1 MSSEQVSRPPRVF
14 GGDDGDLAQHAQ
26 RPHRDVF
33 EVADRRGD
41 HEQGARHVSGGVYC
55 TIGGS
60 CRPKLGRLETMIA
73 SEPLPHFVDDLLGY
87 LHETHP
93 TYATLDGVHTHDDLL
108 EDFSRHGIDSELH
121 ALSGYLRRLD
131 EIQREG
137 LTEVERL
144 EHRMLTSHL
153 QSRMFELEDVRT
165 WERNPQH
172 YSDIL
177 ASSLAGQAL
186 FPFAPA
192 AERARRVLSKLRQ
205 TPRLIQAARDNIK
218 DPPGIF
224 VKVGIETM
232 RGALKFIEEELPR
245 AFANVDDLH
254 LLGDLADAQTEAS
267 HAVGAY
273 VQYLEEMAPKARASF
288 RLGRDRFDQKLRL
301 DEGISIPVDRL
312 LAIATRELK
321 ATQEAFK
328 SLAGRMNGGD
338 PLETWAR
345 TKAEHPA
352 PGELVNVGREQLA
365 ELATFLERQSIIT
378 LPAGEEITVA
388 PTPDFYR
395 WSFASM
401 WTPGPFETKPTRAYY
416 YLTDVDPTWPPDRQ
430 DEHLRDYNYPTLWSI
445 SIHEVYPGHF
455 LHYQHL
461 RRVESKTRKSIMFA
475 PASFVEGWAHYCE
488 QMMIEAGF
496 GRQEYRVELGQLAE
510 ALIRLARFVVC
521 IKLHAEDMSVEQG
534 VRFFRDEAFV
544 EEVSARREAER
555 GTFDP
560 TYLVY
565 SVGKLMLLK
574 LRQDYK
580 QQQGKSFSLRSFH
593 DTLLGQGTAP
603 FWLHRQLLLGGDG
616 GGDVL
621 D

>member
-1 MSSEQVSRPPRVF
+1 
-14 GGDDGDLAQHAQ
+14 
-26 RPHRDVF
+26 
-33 EVADRRGD
+33 
-41 HEQGARHVSGGVYC
+41 
-55 TIGGS
+55 
-60 CRPKLGRLETMIA
+60 MIA
-73 SEPLPHFVDDLLGY
+73 SEPLPHFVDDLLAY
-87 LHETHP
+87 LHEIHP

-108 EDFSRHGIDSELH
+108 EDFSHHGIDSEVH

-131 EIQREG
+131 EIDRDA
-137 LTEVERL
+137 LTRVERL

-153 QSRMFELEDVRT
+153 QSRMFELENVRT
-165 WERNPQH
+165 WERNPQQ

-186 FPFAPA
+186 FPFAPV
-192 AERARRVLSKLRQ
+192 AERARRVLSKLGQ
-205 TPRLIQAARDNIK
+205 APRLIQAARDNIK

-232 RGALKFIEEELPR
+232 RGALKFIEDELPR
-245 AFANVDDLH
+245 AFVDLDDLH
-254 LLGDLADAQTEAS
+254 LLSDLADAQTEAA
-267 HAVGAY
+267 HAVGSY
-273 VQYLEEMAPKARASF
+273 VEYLEEFAPKARASF
-288 RLGRDRFDQKLRL
+288 RLGRDRFEQKLRL
-301 DEGISIPVDRL
+301 DEGISISVDRL
-312 LAIATRELK
+312 LAIATRELHD
-321 ATQEAFK
+321 TQEAFK
-328 SLAGRMNGGD
+328 SLAGRLNGND
-338 PLETWAR
+338 PLEAWAR

-352 PGELVNVGREQLA
+352 PGELVNVGREQLE

-388 PTPDFYR
+388 PTPEFYR

-401 WTPGPFETKPTRAYY
+401 WTPGPFESKPTRAYY
-416 YLTDVDPTWPPDRQ
+416 YLTDADPAWPPDRQ

-461 RRVESKTRKSIMFA
+461 RRVESKTRKSILFA

-496 GRQEYRVELGQLAE
+496 GRQEHRVKLGQLAE

-534 VRFFRDEAFV
+534 VRFFRDEAFM
-544 EEVSARREAER
+544 EEASARREAER

-580 QQQGKSFSLRSFH
+580 QQQGKAFSLRSFH
-593 DTLLGQGTAP
+593 DRLLGQGTAP
-603 FWLHRQLLLGGDG
+603 FWLHRQLLLGDDG
-616 GGDVL
+616 AGDVL